1 MMMAAMALSPCV
13 VRAQGV
19 LLPDYA
25 TAGQGMA
32 SARDLAMAIAG
43 MRKAIGDKSI
53 AVQPVVRGDGANAA
67 LEFWAKPLPP
77 AVHSGEVEYVTVI
90 EGSAKVIYGGTL
102 SSAREIRPG
111 LLQGDAIVGG
121 QTRELHPG
129 DVLLIPRACRTGLAR
144 ARTALRCWGSN
155 LPRRRLQRRRD
166 GARNSQ

>member
-1 MMMAAMALSPCV
+1 MKRFFGMMMAAMALSPCGV
-13 VRAQGV
+13 QAQGV

-32 SARDLAMAIAG
+32 TARDLTTAIGG

-53 AVQPVVRGDGANAA
+53 AIQSVVSGNGAHAA

-90 EGSAKVIYGGTL
+90 EGSATVIYGGTL
-102 SSAREIRPG
+102 TSPREVMPG

-121 QTRELHPG
+121 QIRDLHPG
-129 DVLLIPRACRTGLAR
+129 DVLLIPSGMPH
-144 ARTALRCWGSN
+144 WFG
-155 LPRRRLQRRRD
+155 PGKD
-166 GARNSQ
+166 GIAMLGIKFAPPSAKKAP

>member
-1 MMMAAMALSPCV
+1 MKRAYFMMMAAMVVSPCAV
-13 VRAQGV
+13 QAQGV

-32 SARDLAMAIAG
+32 SAKDLTTAIAG

-77 AVHSGEVEYVTVI
+77 AAHSGEVEYVTVI
-90 EGSAKVIYGGTL
+90 EGSARLVYGGTL
-102 SSAREIRPG
+102 SSPREVRPG
-111 LLQGDAIVGG
+111 LMQGDAIIGG

-129 DVLLIPRACRTGLAR
+129 DVVLIPSGVPHWFGPGREGIAMLGIKFAPPP
-144 ARTALRCWGSN
+144 AAKA
-155 LPRRRLQRRRD
+155 P
-166 GARNSQ
+166 